1 MQGFG
6 GPDININQ
14 KDNLNNT
21 MNITCVDKLEQ
32 NNSDIVEI
40 SMDVSSIGK
49 IIADEKISK

>member
-49 IIADEKISK
+49 IIADEKFSK